1 MMRLAAWVAVF
12 AALSLLFGP
21 LGLLGAFTLLALFA

>member
-1 MMRLAAWVAVF
+1 MTRALAWVAIF

-21 LGLLGAFTLLALFA
+21 LGMLGAFTLFALFA